1 MPELMEDQE
10 PQSLDFGRFLGIA
23 RRRHMQFLVPFFLG
37 WLLVWTAS
45 WVLPPRYKSVTTVLV
60 EQPTMPQNYVLPNIS
75 DDLQTR
81 LQSIK
86 TQIESQTRLL
96 MIIDALHLY
105 GGADSRM
112 PAEEKAAKMR
122 KDIDI
127 ELVRDPQRQDI
138 SAFTISYSAKSPQVA
153 QQVTGELTD
162 LFINENNKVR
172 QEESQGTT
180 NFIEKQLD
188 DARASLSE
196 QDARVQRF
204 ESEHA
209 GTLPS
214 QQASNL
220 QILNGLQQELQN
232 QQDAL
237 NTAKQQRVYFQAML
251 EEERANPARVKAPDA
266 TRAAAGELTDLTA
279 IDAQLDKM
287 RTELADL
294 STRYTDKYP
303 DIINLKNQI
312 AKTEALRNSLTAS
325 QKQHSAVALPPGA
338 PDPTLSEPAR
348 QIQSELQANDLEIR
362 NRENAINGLNARIAQ
377 YQGRLN
383 EEPVTEQALANLNRG
398 YDQSKADY
406 DDLLKKKNESAMA
419 TSMEEMQQGER
430 FTLLDP
436 PSLPVRP
443 DFPNRLKFCL
453 MGIGIGCVLGLV
465 VVGGFEFMDDRLYSE
480 QEIKAL
486 LPMAVISEVPEIVS
500 VIDKRNTKRKATIGW
515 ATTAFVL
522 AVMLAGS
529 AFSYLRS

>member
-1 MPELMEDQE
+1 
-10 PQSLDFGRFLGIA
+10 
-23 RRRHMQFLVPFFLG
+23 
-37 WLLVWTAS
+37 
-45 WVLPPRYKSVTTVLV
+45 
-60 EQPTMPQNYVLPNIS
+60 
-75 DDLQTR
+75 
-81 LQSIK
+81 
-86 TQIESQTRLL
+86 
-96 MIIDALHLY
+96 
-105 GGADSRM
+105 
-112 PAEEKAAKMR
+112 
-122 KDIDI
+122 
-127 ELVRDPQRQDI
+127 
-138 SAFTISYSAKSPQVA
+138 
-153 QQVTGELTD
+153 
-162 LFINENNKVR
+162 
-172 QEESQGTT
+172 
-180 NFIEKQLD
+180 
-188 DARASLSE
+188 
-196 QDARVQRF
+196 
-204 ESEHA
+204 
-209 GTLPS
+209 
-214 QQASNL
+214 
-220 QILNGLQQELQN
+220 
-232 QQDAL
+232 
-237 NTAKQQRVYFQAML
+237 VYFQAML